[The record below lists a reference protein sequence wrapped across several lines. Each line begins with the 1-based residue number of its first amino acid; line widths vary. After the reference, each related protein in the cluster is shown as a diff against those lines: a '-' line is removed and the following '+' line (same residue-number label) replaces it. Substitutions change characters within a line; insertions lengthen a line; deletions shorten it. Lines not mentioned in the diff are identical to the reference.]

1 MPDHYTP
8 DQLYAYA
15 SAKPTRDGMKA
26 MTDEVTRLYSQ
37 HRDYRDL
44 YQMLHDKQEEV
55 VVYLK
60 SMLEKMDG

>member
-15 SAKPTRDGMKA
+15 TAKPTRDGMKA

-37 HRDYRDL
+37 HKDYRDL
-44 YQMLHDKQEEV
+44 YWMLKERQEEIV
-55 VVYLK
+55 IGL
-60 SMLEKMDG
+60 SQMLEKMK